1 MKENK
6 ENTETTAR
14 ESSEVKSSRVD
25 NSTVMF
31 RVGDAWIDR
40 EALKN
45 FDLPSIDGMSNK
57 KPKQLQ
63 GLLLGKVVDR
73 YLNVRNNLEEISDI
87 ISTDDEMLLAFFVSL
102 FHSSS
107 SGRVQTLLD
116 AAADEWADPD
126 DEGDEKDFTKAGRK
140 VKKNWDKVAGIL
152 EQFEGE
158 NHRRGWMRIAA

>member
-107 SGRVQTLLD
+107 SGRVQHLLD

-126 DEGDEKDFTKAGRK
+126 DEDDEKNYTKAGRK
-140 VKKNWDKVAGIL
+140 VKKNWDKVAQIL
-152 EQFEGE
+152 QLFEGE
-158 NHRRGWMRIAA
+158 NRRRGWMRIAA